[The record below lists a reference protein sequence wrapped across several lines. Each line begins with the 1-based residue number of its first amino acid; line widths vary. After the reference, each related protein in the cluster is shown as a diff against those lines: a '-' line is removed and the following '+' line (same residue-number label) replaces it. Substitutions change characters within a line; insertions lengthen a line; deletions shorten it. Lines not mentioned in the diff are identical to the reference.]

1 MTVRVLY
8 IAGSGRSG
16 STLLARLLDQVD
28 GLFAPGELRY
38 VWQRG
43 LIEDRFCSCG
53 QRFGACPFWTKT
65 LDQAFGGRDG
75 VDPHAMSRAQRSTTR
90 ARHLPRALLSTR
102 HPAGARHLGGYA
114 AAVSALYRSIQD
126 VSGAEV
132 VVDSSKLPTYG
143 HLLTSIPGIEV
154 AVVHLVR
161 DPRAAAHSWLRPKA
175 QPDRGGNGIM
185 QQQGAAKSAVL
196 WDTWNAA
203 ALRLFAN
210 HHPRLLLRYEDLV
223 DDPRHAVARVL
234 DLIGHGAGPAGFADD
249 RTVTLRSGHS
259 VAGNPDR
266 LSSGPTHIR
275 LDDEW
280 MTALDARRRTLVTAL
295 TAPLLRRFD
304 YPLRVGRA
312 SGRRSSA

>member
-43 LIEDRFCSCG
+43 LIEDRYCSCG

-65 LDQAFGGRDG
+65 LDQAFGGHDG

-102 HPAGARHLGGYA
+102 RPAGARHLGSYA

-126 VSGAEV
+126 VSGADV

-154 AVVHLVR
+154 AVVHLVPTR
-161 DPRAAAHSWLRPKA
+161 APPRTPGSVRRRSPIGVGTGSCNSRARPRAPCCGT
-175 QPDRGGNGIM
+175 RG
-185 QQQGAAKSAVL
+185 
-196 WDTWNAA
+196 TRA
-203 ALRLFAN
+203 ALRLFAD
-210 HHPRLLLRYEDLV
+210 HHPHLLLRYEDLV
-223 DDPRHAVARVL
+223 DYLATWWRGCS
-234 DLIGHGAGPAGFADD
+234 I
-249 RTVTLRSGHS
+249 
-259 VAGNPDR
+259 
-266 LSSGPTHIR
+266 SSGTAARPPVSPT
-275 LDDEW
+275 
-280 MTALDARRRTLVTAL
+280 
-295 TAPLLRRFD
+295 TAP
-304 YPLRVGRA
+304 
-312 SGRRSSA
+312 